1 MEKISY
7 GIQIEPQFGY
17 TYQEISKI
25 AKTAEYYGFESL
37 WTSDHF
43 LIRSEA
49 TDVNCLE
56 CWTILSALSTETK
69 TLRLGNMV
77 ASQSYR
83 NPSLHAKI
91 AASLDHISNGRV
103 YFGIGAGWKE
113 VEYDAYGYSFPKPL
127 VRVKQMEEAIKI
139 AKQMWRYPVA
149 KFCGEYYK
157 VNSVAMPKP
166 VNGHIPIVIGGMG
179 ISLLRVA
186 AKHADISNFAWNI
199 PLTVYKEKIDL
210 LRKYCKKYSRDYY
223 DIQLSAGLNIA
234 LKGAKAPRLAPYE
247 KYVGKKTWDYLSP
260 QEAVNILKG
269 YSDLGVTHFVLVF
282 PFGAEVESIK
292 IIMDQINPFV

>member
-83 NPSLHAKI
+83 NPALHAKI

-113 VEYDAYGYSFPKPL
+113 VEYDAYGYSFPKSL
-127 VRVKQMEEAIKI
+127 VRVKQMEEAINI

-166 VNGHIPIVIGGMG
+166 VNGYIPIVIGGMG
-179 ISLLRVA
+179 TSLLRVA

-199 PLTVYKEKIDL
+199 PLTVYKGKIEL
-210 LRKYCKKYSRDYY
+210 LRKYCKKYSRDYN

-247 KYVGKKTWDYLSP
+247 KYVGKKTWDYLSTH
-260 QEAVNILKG
+260 EAANILKG
-269 YSDLGVTHFVLVF
+269 YNDLGVTHFVLVF

-292 IIMDQINPFV
+292 IMMDQINPFV